1 MILNSRDEWG
11 AFAKTLHWLMAVLIL
26 SMFVLGW
33 VAVIYPLS
41 PTKLELFIWHKSIGL
56 TLLALVVVRLL
67 WRIVNITPEPP
78 AGESVVEQRLART
91 GHAVLYA
98 LMVLMPVSGY
108 IINSTANFS
117 FRYFGGA
124 RVPNLIPADKAWQDA
139 AEAVHLTTFSIFFLV
154 VIIHIVA
161 AIRHHT
167 IKKNNIL
174 SRMLPG

>member
-1 MILNSRDEWG
+1 MILNNRDEWG
-11 AFAKTLHWLMAVLIL
+11 AVAKTLHWLMAVLIL

-41 PTKLELFIWHKSIGL
+41 PTKLELFIWHKSTGL
-56 TLLALVVVRLL
+56 TLLGLVVVRLL
-67 WRIVNITPEPP
+67 WRMVNITPEPP
-78 AGESVVEQRLART
+78 ADESVLEQRLARA
-91 GHAVLYA
+91 GHAVLYI

-108 IINSTANFS
+108 VVNSTANFP
-117 FRYFGGA
+117 FRYFGGV

-139 AEAVHLTTFSIFFLV
+139 AETVHLTVFSIFFLV
-154 VIIHIVA
+154 VVIHIVA